1 MEFHNPTDVQSVPS
15 VDALHVVNKK
25 HKEEVDGLK
34 AEMQSLRDRN
44 DSQMKQL
51 REWNTDT
58 DYIEQD
64 ELKDD
69 FTALIAKFKEVFN
82 TIKDDAAL
90 ISEAEYTDT
99 NNHMNIKIADE
110 FYDLYRLLIEKLT
123 GYEFMYKFRVTGT
136 VDFSIDDIEAKDEDD
151 AMDVAKDMCYEGFTN
166 YQVEVDDV
174 DANNVEQA

>member
-1 MEFHNPTDVQSVPS
+1 MEFHNPTDVQSVPT

-82 TIKDDAAL
+82 TIKDDAVL
-90 ISEAEYTDT
+90 ISEGEYTDT
-99 NNHMNIKIADE
+99 NGNMNIKIADE
-110 FYDLYRLLIEKLT
+110 FYDLYRLLIEKLQ